1 MNDSRATFSPVFDAM
16 ANALA
21 DAPASGLLALLL
33 LRR

>member
-1 MNDSRATFSPVFDAM
+1 VLGLGGMNSARISSGLIP
-16 ANALA
+16 